1 MAIKASAAVEIR
13 TLVDALAGDDD
24 VRREA
29 AIARLGIIGPR
40 AVDRLI
46 ESYTSSSNR
55 RTHAAI
61 LRALEG
67 IGDVRSAPLARTA
80 LGEGGDVAVAAAG
93 VLKTILASK
102 HAPTAAGA
110 LDALVA
116 ASLDEQNDRR
126 VRLAAFDALQDMPE
140 GIRTRVKEALEARGT
155 DAGDP
160 ITRNVDIDSARVEAV
175 WNDAVAGRLPDSP
188 ETLRD
193 ALNRRAASAPLNT
206 LRRLIEAIRE
216 RETEDPALSAS
227 WRAVRGAVHQ
237 ALALRGSRVALYD
250 LRETTEAATEPL
262 PMPFLTALHVVGDVS
277 CLEAIATAW
286 GAAARTSTEVGE
298 RWRQQLASAF
308 SAIVEREKVTKRQPV
323 LKRIAA
329 KWPGLL

>member
-13 TLVDALAGDDD
+13 TLVEALAGDDE

-46 ESYTSSSNR
+46 ESYATSSNR

-93 VLKTILASK
+93 VLKTVLESK
-102 HAPTAAGA
+102 HAPTAGEA

-116 ASLDEQNDRR
+116 ASLDERNDRR

-140 GIRTRVKEALEARGT
+140 EVRTQVKEALETRGANT
-155 DAGDP
+155 GETISRDA
-160 ITRNVDIDSARVEAV
+160 DIDSARVEAV
-175 WNDAVAGRLPDSP
+175 WSDAIAGRLPDSP
-188 ETLRD
+188 EALRE
-193 ALNRRAASAPLNT
+193 ALTRRAASAPLNT
-206 LRRLIEAIRE
+206 LRRLIDATRE
-216 RETEDPALSAS
+216 RETENPSASAS
-227 WRAVRGAVHQ
+227 WRAVRGAAHQ

-250 LRETTEAATEPL
+250 LRETTAAATEPL

-277 CLEAIATAW
+277 CLDAIATAW
-286 GAAARTSTEVGE
+286 GAAARTKNEAGE

-308 SAIVEREKVTKRQPV
+308 RAIVEREKVTKRQPV
-323 LKRIAA
+323 MKRIAA